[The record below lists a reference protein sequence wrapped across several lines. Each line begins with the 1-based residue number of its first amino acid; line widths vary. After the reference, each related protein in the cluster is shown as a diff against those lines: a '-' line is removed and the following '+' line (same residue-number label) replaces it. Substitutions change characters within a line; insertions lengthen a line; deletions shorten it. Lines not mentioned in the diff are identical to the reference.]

1 VDATGNVK
9 RNTYDAAGRV
19 IATTSYAQ
27 PIALANLPQQ
37 ASVAD
42 IAARVIATPGQD
54 ALEQR
59 VYDKD
64 GRVRYTIDGAG
75 GVTAFGYD
83 GNGNVTER
91 IGYANRID
99 LNAWV
104 PGTTPA
110 VVADP
115 ARDTHVRTV
124 YDANNRAIYSIDGT
138 GAVTETR
145 YDANGNV
152 TDTIAYANRIPV
164 ATPATKSAV
173 SAALVTDAAHD
184 RDVRQRYDSAN
195 RSVESID
202 ATGVEQQYV
211 YDATGRLL
219 GQVDGGGRVT
229 QYVYDAAGR
238 RVETIH
244 RAVALTQAQMD
255 AVESD
260 PSQLAKLV
268 QANAAD
274 RASFTLY
281 EAACVDG
288 LRQDRGRCDEG
299 PPERD

>member
-1 VDATGNVK
+1 
-9 RNTYDAAGRV
+9 
-19 IATTSYAQ
+19 
-27 PIALANLPQQ
+27 
-37 ASVAD
+37 
-42 IAARVIATPGQD
+42 
-54 ALEQR
+54 
-59 VYDKD
+59 
-64 GRVRYTIDGAG
+64 VRYTIDGAG

-104 PGTTPA
+104 PGTVPGII
-110 VVADP
+110 AD
-115 ARDTHVRTV
+115 ASRDAHTRTV
-124 YDANNRAIYSIDGT
+124 YDTNNRAIYSIDGT

-152 TDTIAYANRIPV
+152 TERVAYANRI
-164 ATPATKSAV
+164 ATTTPATKSAV
-173 SAALVTDAAHD
+173 AAALVTDAAHD
-184 RDVRQRYDSAN
+184 RDVRQRYDRAN
-195 RSVESID
+195 RLVESTD

-229 QYVYDAAGR
+229 QYVYDTAGR

-255 AVESD
+255 AVESGTA
-260 PSQLAKLV
+260 QLSNVA
-268 QANAAD
+268 QASAAD

-281 EAACVDG
+281 DGAGRVAKTVDAAGFVT
-288 LRQDRGRCDEG
+288 
-299 PPERD
+299 